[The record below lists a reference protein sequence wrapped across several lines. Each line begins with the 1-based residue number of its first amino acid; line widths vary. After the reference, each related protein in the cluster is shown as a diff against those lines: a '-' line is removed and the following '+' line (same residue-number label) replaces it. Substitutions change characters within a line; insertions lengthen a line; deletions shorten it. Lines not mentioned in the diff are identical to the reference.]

1 MMSVNKKDYKVV
13 EEKDGYVTWYLVKK
27 KFLWLFWKTIK
38 NNSGSPMRY
47 TSRKAAQAYINFLK

>member
-13 EEKDGYVTWYLVKK
+13 KVTEGYIAHYVVKK
-27 KFLWLFWKTIK
+27 RFLWFFWRTVK
-38 NNSGSPMRY
+38 NRAGFDMEY

>member
-1 MMSVNKKDYKVV
+1 MSVNKKNYKVV
-13 EEKDGYVTWYLVKK
+13 EVTDGHMTWYLVKK

-47 TSRKAAQAYINFLK
+47 TSKKAAQAYINFLK